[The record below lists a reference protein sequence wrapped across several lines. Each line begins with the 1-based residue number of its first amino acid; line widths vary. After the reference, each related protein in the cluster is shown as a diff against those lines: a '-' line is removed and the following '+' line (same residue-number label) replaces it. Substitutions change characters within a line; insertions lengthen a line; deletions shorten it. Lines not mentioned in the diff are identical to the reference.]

1 MGTEQRASDQV
12 TTTEESP
19 ERRQPEEPN
28 VALTRGQVNAVQSSL
43 KGGNH
48 TFPHSETVRDLPV
61 RRAQGA
67 CVRISKGW
75 KRLVISRPQETRLQN
90 KRVGA
95 RLIAVGYPEYLR

>member
-1 MGTEQRASDQV
+1 MLRAAPPGHPLQKPTVVQWDIGAMLSADGAAD
-12 TTTEESP
+12 ESVSP
-19 ERRQPEEPN
+19 
-28 VALTRGQVNAVQSSL
+28 QSGI

-75 KRLVISRPQETRLQN
+75 KRLVISRPQETRLQY
-90 KRVGA
+90 KRFGA
-95 RLIAVGYPEYLR
+95 LDRGRLPEYLR